1 MGRILPF
8 EIVHTILLYE
18 DNSDLRESVCTLLK
32 QAGDYEVLGAYANGA
47 QVESQV
53 KECNPDVI
61 LMDINMPGVNGIE
74 AVKKVRSV
82 NRKVQIIMLTVF
94 DDNEHVF
101 MALSAGANGY
111 LLKKYISDK
120 LIDAIEEVVQG
131 GAPMSPA
138 IARMVIDNMQQKQQ
152 LKDSYKLTD
161 REKEILQLL
170 SKGNSFKMI
179 AGGLGLSIDTIRTHV
194 KHIYEK
200 LQVNSQIEAVSK
212 ALNEKLV

>member
-1 MGRILPF
+1 
-8 EIVHTILLYE
+8 
-18 DNSDLRESVCTLLK
+18 VCSLLK
-32 QAGDYEVLGAYANGA
+32 QAGGYEVLGAFANGA

-138 IARMVIDNMQQKQQ
+138 IARMVIDNMQQRQQ

-170 SKGNSFKMI
+170 SRGNSFKMI

>member
-1 MGRILPF
+1 M
-8 EIVHTILLYE
+8 HTILLYE
-18 DNSDLRESVCTLLK
+18 DNSDLRESVCSLLK
-32 QAGDYEVLGAYANGA
+32 QAGGYEVLGAFANGA

-138 IARMVIDNMQQKQQ
+138 IARMVIDNMQQRQQ

-170 SKGNSFKMI
+170 SRGNSFKMI